1 MTDLNTILN
10 IGKVISVKGRQVQI
24 LVNKSKNTSHL
35 NFNGELIKNVSVGSY
50 IKIHKGFQYIV
61 GKIDGEFI
69 TEDKN
74 FGNKEYKHLKE
85 KIKRILQVSLLG
97 YFEESIFKQ
106 GIKELPLINNDC
118 YLLTRDEFNRVH
130 NFIKKINGV
139 EDEEITIGK
148 LSNDKSQEIKV
159 GINSL
164 FASHIGIFGNTGSG
178 KSYTLASLYH
188 RLFNQYENNNGFN
201 ENARFLFI
209 DFNGE
214 YAGDKCITASKK
226 VFSLSTRKKY
236 KEIDKN
242 DKLPIS
248 ENALINVE
256 IISILANATDK
267 TQKPFISRAI
277 NFLEQVNKSQ
287 GSLEYFK
294 NTVKRRV
301 IDVMRMSDK
310 EKAFMLK
317 DYLEII
323 IFKDKDD
330 VKSDLDIEWNNH
342 YKHFMPKG
350 DSRRLKECEIK
361 DLPLYQSIE
370 AYEFPQDLVSKIIH
384 FLYLQLIFDVY
395 NDKAKNDHISPA
407 IHKLKSKIN
416 GLKKVINT
424 KVNSP
429 SLFSENSRVIVNL
442 NDVNLDIKKT
452 IPLLLAKKVYE
463 DNKVEYRKE
472 SKKYLNIVIDEA
484 HNILSHVSQR
494 ESETWKDYR
503 LETFEE
509 IIKEGR
515 KFGVFLT
522 VASQRPSDISTTIIS
537 QLHNYFIHRLI
548 NNKDIDAV
556 ERTISYLDKVSFEA
570 LPIMPTGTCVLAGL
584 SAQVPVI
591 IEIDKIDDDYEPYN
605 KTIRPTD
612 FWRNTNNELKGKQTT
627 SISKK
632 EFEEIDDLPF

>member
-1 MTDLNTILN
+1 MTNLNTILN
-10 IGKVISVKGRQVQI
+10 IGKVISVKGRQVDV

-69 TEDKN
+69 TEDKD
-74 FGNKEYKHLKE
+74 FENKKYKNERE

-97 YFEESIFKQ
+97 YFEEFSFKQ
-106 GIKELPLINNDC
+106 GIKELPLIDNNC
-118 YLLTRDEFNRVH
+118 SLLTQTEFNRVH

-139 EDEEITIGK
+139 KDEEITIGK
-148 LSNDKSQEIKV
+148 LSNEKSQEIQV
-159 GINSL
+159 GVNSL

-188 RLFNQYENNNGFN
+188 RLFGLYESKIGFK

-214 YAGDKCITASKK
+214 YSGDKCITEDKE
-226 VFSLSTRKKY
+226 VFNLSTRK
-236 KEIDKN
+236 EIDEIDDE

-248 ENALINVE
+248 EDSLVDVE

-267 TQKPFISRAI
+267 TQKPFITRSI
-277 NFLEQVNKSQ
+277 NFLKKVNKSDNP
-287 GSLEYFK
+287 LEYFK
-294 NTVKRRV
+294 NTIKRRITDV
-301 IDVMRMSDK
+301 IHMSDK
-310 EKAFMLK
+310 DKAFSLI
-317 DYLEII
+317 DYLETIA
-323 IFKDKDD
+323 KDTDEIES
-330 VKSDLDIEWNNH
+330 VFESIEWNNVN
-342 YKHFMPKG
+342 KHFMPKG
-350 DSRRLKECEIK
+350 GQSRQLTDGEIE
-361 DLPLYQSIE
+361 DLPLYKAIDN
-370 AYEFPQDLVSKIIH
+370 YEFPQDIVSKIIH
-384 FLYLQLIFDVY
+384 FLYLQLIFDVH
-395 NDKAKNDHISPA
+395 NDKAKNDHVSPA
-407 IHKLKSKIN
+407 INKLKSKIH

-424 KVNSP
+424 NPENNKTI
-429 SLFSENSRVIVNL
+429 FSENSIVVINL

-452 IPLLLAKKVYE
+452 IPLLLAKKAY
-463 DNKVEYRKE
+463 DDHKVEYRKE
-472 SKKYLNIVIDEA
+472 GKKYLNIIIDEA
-484 HNILSHVSQR
+484 HNILSYASQR

-522 VASQRPSDISTTIIS
+522 IASQRPSDISSTIIS
-537 QLHNYFIHRLI
+537 QLHNYFLHRLI

-584 SAQVPVI
+584 SAQVPVMV
-591 IEIDKIDDDYEPYN
+591 EIDKIDDDFEPHN

-612 FWRNTNNELKGKQTT
+612 FWK
-627 SISKK
+627 
-632 EFEEIDDLPF
+632 